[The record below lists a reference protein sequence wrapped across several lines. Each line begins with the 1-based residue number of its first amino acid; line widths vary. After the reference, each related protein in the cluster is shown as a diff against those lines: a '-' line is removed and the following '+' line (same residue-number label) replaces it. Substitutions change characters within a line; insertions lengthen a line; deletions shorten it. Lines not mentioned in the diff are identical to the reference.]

1 MCDNTGV
8 MAARRRRSSR
18 HFKLKI
24 STESVISLTSIS
36 LILASILTLI
46 SFFAQAAEFNSFLQE
61 TLNSFFG
68 LGVFLVPPL
77 LGLSGLL
84 LMRSIRLPWIRL
96 NHLLGLTL
104 FTLSF
109 VSFAHLLVPAERGKE
124 VAALGQGGGYFG
136 FTLATVLRRYFSNIG
151 AFFIPLT
158 GFAFSFVVTF
168 NTPLDSIFLFFL
180 KMFNRLIGGFAAVS
194 SLPSTKLPKRVPKK
208 EKETAIEEEAENEVP
223 GVDSERRETKKPEG
237 KREMAIE
244 VLPLPAE
251 PVTAESRLPIPVI
264 NKEKRAEPKIPELSE
279 VWDYPPLS
287 LLSDTAGADAN
298 RGDTNQNAALIE
310 QALDSFGIRSKVVEI
325 NKGPAVTQYALES
338 AQGTKIV
345 RIKSLQNDLALAL
358 ASPTGSVRIE
368 APIPGKSLIG
378 IEVPNISSSVVTL
391 KSILSSSS
399 MKNSKSKLTVALG
412 QDVAGDAF
420 VADIGRMPHAL
431 VAGATG
437 SGKSTMMH
445 AFMASLLFR
454 ASPAEVKFI
463 LVDTKRVELTEY
475 NGIPHLLTPVINDP
489 EKVLAA
495 LKWAI
500 GEMDRRY
507 RLFQS
512 AKVRDLGGYN
522 DLSGFQA
529 LPYIIIV
536 VDELADMMAL
546 APVEVEKAI
555 CRLAQ
560 LSRATGIHLILS
572 TQRPDVRVITGLI
585 KANIP
590 CRIAFNTVSQIDS
603 RVIIDQAGS
612 EKLLGRGDMLYVPP
626 DASKPKRLQGV
637 YVSPQELRK
646 LIDYLKQSNFTPVYQ
661 EEITEAVPIKKE
673 NEGGGEDELFAE
685 AVRTVCQ
692 EGKASA
698 SLFQRRLRVG
708 YARAARLID
717 ELEMRGIVSHG
728 EGAKPRDVLIH
739 DPEQVLGRGSAPG
752 SFQPSSTSPDE
763 LEEDF
768 PPSLRE

>member
-1 MCDNTGV
+1 MV
-8 MAARRRRSSR
+8 ARRRRGYR

-24 STESVISLTSIS
+24 SPESILSLTSITLLLLS
-36 LILASILTLI
+36 VLTLI
-46 SFFAQAAEFNSFLQE
+46 SFFAQAAEFNNRLQDA
-61 TLNSFFG
+61 LNSFFG
-68 LGVFLVPPL
+68 LGIFLVPPL

-84 LMRSIRLPWIRL
+84 LMRSFRLPGLRL
-96 NHLLGLTL
+96 NHLLGLL
-104 FTLSF
+104 IFTLSF
-109 VSFAHLLVPAERGKE
+109 VSLAHLFIPLERAKE
-124 VAALGQGGGYFG
+124 AAALGQGGGYFG
-136 FTLATVLRRYFSNIG
+136 FMLSSSLRRYFSSLG
-151 AFFIPLT
+151 AFFIAIAGL
-158 GFAFSFVVTF
+158 AFSWVVTF
-168 NTPLDSIFLFFL
+168 NTPLDKIFLFFSNIAL
-180 KMFNRLIGGFAAVS
+180 RVTTLVSGF
-194 SLPSTKLPKRVPKK
+194 LPQQGLRLPKRVAIKTEETWEEEEPARAEKPEPKK
-208 EKETAIEEEAENEVP
+208 T
-223 GVDSERRETKKPEG
+223 EG
-237 KREMAIE
+237 KKENALEI
-244 VLPLPAE
+244 LPLPAE
-251 PVTAESRLPIPVI
+251 PVTAESLLPVPVVPR
-264 NKEKRAEPKIPELSE
+264 EKKTGPKIPELAE
-279 VWDYPPLS
+279 VWEYPPLS
-287 LLSDTAGADAN
+287 LLSEAVGADAN

-310 QALDSFGIRSKVVEI
+310 QALDSFGIRAKVVEI

-338 AQGTKIV
+338 AQGTKIIQ
-345 RIKSLQNDLALAL
+345 IKSLQNDLALAL

-391 KSILSSSS
+391 KSILSSAP

-445 AFMASLLFR
+445 AFLSSLLFR
-454 ASPAEVKFI
+454 ASPSEVKLI
-463 LVDTKRVELTEY
+463 LVDTKRVELSEY

-522 DLSGFQA
+522 ELSGFQA
-529 LPYIIIV
+529 LPYVIIM

-546 APVEVEKAI
+546 APVEAEKAI

-626 DASKPKRLQGV
+626 EASKPKRLQGV
-637 YVSPQELRK
+637 YVSPGELKK
-646 LIDYLKQSNFTPVYQ
+646 LIDFLKQSNFTPQYQ
-661 EEITEAVPIKKE
+661 EEITDVAPIK
-673 NEGGGEDELFAE
+673 NTHEGGGEDELFAE

-717 ELEMRGIVSHG
+717 ELEARGIVSPG

-739 DPEQVLGRGSAPG
+739 DPEQVLGKSSAQ
-752 SFQPSSTSPDE
+752 QPEATPPTSPDGI
-763 LEEDF
+763 EEDF
-768 PPSLRE
+768 PS